1 MLYSFIFDFDQLDRA
16 QDRQDQGFLRII
28 HTLLDDRGGEDHYVV
43 VVDCSEQEAVILSL
57 L

>member
-16 QDRQDQGFLRII
+16 QDRQDRGVLRII
-28 HTLLDDRGGEDHYVV
+28 HTLLDDRNHCDQYIVLI
-43 VVDCSEQEAVILSL
+43 DCSEQEAVILSL